1 VHVHLTWKLCAIKLP
16 VGYKHSITFVYIFL
30 FVVCHIRYIRM
41 ARTPGSGNDC
51 GVTTDPVLAVVH
63 PKHARAG
70 SAAAELL
77 GQLAQPQQQQPE
89 QQLLATS

>member
-1 VHVHLTWKLCAIKLP
+1 
-16 VGYKHSITFVYIFL
+16 
-30 FVVCHIRYIRM
+30 M

-63 PKHARAG
+63 PKHVKLG

-77 GQLAQPQQQQPE
+77 QQLAHGAQEQQQQP
-89 QQLLATS
+89 LATS

>member
-1 VHVHLTWKLCAIKLP
+1 
-16 VGYKHSITFVYIFL
+16 
-30 FVVCHIRYIRM
+30 VCFTRYIRM

-77 GQLAQPQQQQPE
+77 GQLASQPQQQQE
-89 QQLLATS
+89 LVATS

>member
-1 VHVHLTWKLCAIKLP
+1 
-16 VGYKHSITFVYIFL
+16 
-30 FVVCHIRYIRM
+30 M

-63 PKHARAG
+63 PKHVKPG

-77 GQLAQPQQQQPE
+77 QQLTPSAQQQQ
-89 QQLLATS
+89 QVATS

>member
-1 VHVHLTWKLCAIKLP
+1 
-16 VGYKHSITFVYIFL
+16 
-30 FVVCHIRYIRM
+30 M

-77 GQLAQPQQQQPE
+77 GQLAVTQQPQAQELGKQE
-89 QQLLATS
+89 RKQQLVATS